1 MKKCLA
7 VMITTALLSGCTPGG
22 GGGIPEQSQ
31 KLAEYQSAYEQKMDE
46 AKRIDAEFEQAVKNI
61 NLDTSDVGKK
71 PAAYKKLI
79 ETAIREHLRDPDSA
93 KFYDFTPPRKEVMSE
108 NNKFIYG
115 YSSCVLVNAKNAYG
129 GYTGKKLYWAFI
141 RNDKVLRVK
150 DTTGTFGTLIFR
162 GRPINCT

>member
-7 VMITTALLSGCTPGG
+7 VMITTALLSGCTPG

-46 AKRIDAEFEQAVKNI
+46 AKRIDAEFDQAVKNI
-61 NLDTSDVGKK
+61 NLDTADVGKK

-93 KFYDFTPPRKEVMSE
+93 KFYDFTPPRKEV
-108 NNKFIYG
+108 
-115 YSSCVLVNAKNAYG
+115 
-129 GYTGKKLYWAFI
+129 
-141 RNDKVLRVK
+141 
-150 DTTGTFGTLIFR
+150 
-162 GRPINCT
+162 